1 MDGDLRFN
9 AILRRLR
16 LGILTGEDATY
27 LMKLNFHNFSSQE
40 KLTLEKGKTVW
51 LYTKNEEKNAK
62 NMSKLVQLS
71 NYTKNPIAHLRC
83 HWESTQTQGKDNAS
97 VS

>member
-1 MDGDLRFN
+1 MRFN

-16 LGILTGEDATY
+16 QGILTEEDATY
-27 LMKLNFHNFSSQE
+27 LMKLNFHNFSSHE
-40 KLTLEKGKTVW
+40 KSTLEKRETVW
-51 LYTKNEEKNAK
+51 LYTKNEEKNEK

-71 NYTKNPIAHLRC
+71 NDTQNPVARLRC
-83 HWESTQTQGKDNAS
+83 HWESTRTQGKGNAS